1 MYPPQKACEKAYEN
15 AMVAF
20 DEASTTAEQMALAAM
35 DHVRL
40 VSEANATGNSARID
54 EATAEQATAMQ
65 RFRVAVA
72 HMEACMV
79 ALGAARAAADDA
91 YHFNKN

>member
-1 MYPPQKACEKAYEN
+1 MTTLQIEYQN

-20 DEASTTAEQMALAAM
+20 DEASTTAEQMALSVM
-35 DHVRL
+35 DHGRL
-40 VSEANATGNSARID
+40 VSDANATGNSARID
-54 EATAEQATAMQ
+54 DATAEQAQAME

-79 ALGAARAAADDA
+79 ALGAVMIAAFQA
-91 YHFNKN
+91 YHSNKN

>member
-1 MYPPQKACEKAYEN
+1 MTTPQRAYQN

-20 DEASTTAEQMALAAM
+20 DSARTTAEQMALAVM
-35 DHVRL
+35 DHGRL
-40 VSEANATGNSARID
+40 VSDANATGNSARID
-54 EATAEQATAMQ
+54 DATAEQAQAME

-79 ALGAARAAADDA
+79 ALGAVMIAAFQA
-91 YHFNKN
+91 YHSNKN